1 MKNRRRC
8 GPARFS
14 GRRRARPTAREP
26 ATAPAAMLSVR
37 RPRGTPRSGV
47 RRAPISGTAAA
58 RAPGG
63 MSVRSIRSFA
73 DAAAIGTP
81 GPPNGQPL
89 PSVTSMRRPSSC
101 AVVGHEA
108 EGLEELVRQER
119 QRADAVRLVVER
131 QRVHR
136 LDFERRRCR
145 PPSSR
150 ASRARAPRAS
160 PTDRTTTSA
169 SSVPR
174 CPVVSR
180 TRAGVPRW
188 SRARSTPRSG
198 AERSAGRRRPT
209 RKRAGRRDRACT
221 PQRGTT
227 HLGQPHGAIL
237 ARWGARADHSP
248 QGAAALEAGMGSAVT
263 TGPLR
268 RARAASGRDHDRESR
283 GTPPGRPGCAAAPRP
298 PAS

>member
-1 MKNRRRC
+1 M
-8 GPARFS
+8 
-14 GRRRARPTAREP
+14 GRPDYGAGAPARPTAREP
-26 ATAPAAMLSVR
+26 ATGPAAMLLVR

-47 RRAPISGTAAA
+47 RRGRSRGPRPCAHLRRDVRPLDPQLRRRGCDRHAGPAKRPAAA
-58 RAPGG
+58 ERDVHAQAE
-63 MSVRSIRSFA
+63 R
-73 DAAAIGTP
+73 
-81 GPPNGQPL
+81 L
-89 PSVTSMRRPSSC
+89 RRG
-101 AVVGHEA
+101 GHEA
-108 EGLEELVRQER
+108 EGLEKLVRQER
-119 QRADAVRLVVER
+119 QRADSVRLIVER
-131 QRVHR
+131 QRVDG

-145 PPSSR
+145 RPSSR

-174 CPVVSR
+174 CPVVFR

-221 PQRGTT
+221 PRRGTT

-248 QGAAALEAGMGSAVT
+248 QGAAALETGMGSAVT

-268 RARAASGRDHDRESR
+268 RARAASGRDHDRESP